1 MGIKMPTPYME
12 KVGNIWLN
20 KNGKAAIL
28 NLKVGMIVNPYTH
41 THTHTHTLIYVRV
54 FVQVHKYF
62 TKMMVH
68 ICLRAL

>member
-1 MGIKMPTPYME
+1 MPTPYME

-41 THTHTHTLIYVRV
+41 THTHTHICMYVYINIL
-54 FVQVHKYF
+54 QK
-62 TKMMVH
+62 
-68 ICLRAL
+68 

>member
-1 MGIKMPTPYME
+1 ME

-41 THTHTHTLIYVRV
+41 THTHTHMYVCV
-54 FVQVHKYF
+54 YKYF

-68 ICLRAL
+68 ICLCAL